1 MSSTPWDDTLHSRP
15 FPIFSRSWGARWE
28 WYVKT
33 LLKLREYLDLG
44 RVVMRG
50 GMMCHCGLG
59 NPDLVIVI
67 VDIGIGIGCSCSA
80 EVDFS

>member
-1 MSSTPWDDTLHSRP
+1 
-15 FPIFSRSWGARWE
+15 
-28 WYVKT
+28 VKT